1 MATRPRFH
9 AAWLAALALTMAPG
23 HATEAMRY
31 RDPQGI
37 DIIRNRA
44 SAAPPATPTSVPPR
58 SPVEPARFQIPMQEQ
73 QARDRDRLAIL
84 RQELATE
91 LDALAS
97 QQHQARSTDPEQAR
111 RMGAQQHR
119 HQQNIRDL
127 TAEIERASARQKSV
141 EIFDNRR

>member
-1 MATRPRFH
+1 MAARPRFH

-23 HATEAMRY
+23 HASEATRY

-37 DIIRNRA
+37 EMIRNRA

-58 SPVEPARFQIPMQEQ
+58 SPVQPARFQIPPQEQ
-73 QARDRDRLAIL
+73 QPRDRDRLTTL
-84 RQELATE
+84 RQELAAE

-97 QQHQARSTDPEQAR
+97 HQRLIGSQDRDQAQRARV
-111 RMGAQQHR
+111 QQHR

-127 TAEIERASARQKSV
+127 TAELERTSPPAKSPV
-141 EIFDNRR
+141 K